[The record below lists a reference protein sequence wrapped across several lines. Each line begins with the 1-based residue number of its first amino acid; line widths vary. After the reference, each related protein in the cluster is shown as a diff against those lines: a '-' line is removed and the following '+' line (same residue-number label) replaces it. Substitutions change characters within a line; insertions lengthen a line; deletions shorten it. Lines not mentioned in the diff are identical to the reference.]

1 METYLTSFLKFVF
14 LKKMILTVILHGD
27 VRTGT
32 VLLPKATGY
41 QTKTQV
47 PVKRWDIP
55 LFRLLVREN
64 QHGLF
69 HQNMMIGPCY

>member
-14 LKKMILTVILHGD
+14 FFKKIILTVILHGG

-47 PVKRWDIP
+47 PGVGYPPFQVVSQGESTWVIP
-55 LFRLLVREN
+55 PEYDDRTLL
-64 QHGLF
+64 
-69 HQNMMIGPCY
+69 